1 MAFIALV
8 VIIATAAGPAI
19 IAVAISLAIALL
31 PTRFVDFLLFFL
43 TCGSGCGEERGL
55 GKVPPEDEQ
64 RWLQWLLPSKR
75 TGNESERRERS
86 GGKRSIRDREWR
98 GRIG

>member
-8 VIIATAAGPAI
+8 VIIATTAGPAI

-64 RWLQWLLPSKR
+64 RRLQWLCSKR